1 MSLKGTV
8 SSQTDPKREITRAER
23 VRARRQ
29 AEKAKGKRK
38 PMASQRDAHAQPAVK
53 INQTTAQNPFARPVH
68 DNRRKSHAIEGGELI
83 KPSVNRRITIPLNQK
98 GAEIE
103 FSTLPVMNMGWRLL
117 SAIVTASMIVALGFL
132 IFATRIK
139 APQVKGLSPLL
150 TAELIYYL
158 DMEDQPIFLIEPTT
172 IKEKIQQA
180 FPEIEAINV
189 KIQFPDKILITA
201 EARQPQYAWV
211 IDERV
216 YLIDNQGTF
225 YPAEPGT
232 STDGLIVVDAHTM
245 PEMKLEFEQ
254 SEDIIVEI
262 LEYTSGYSASDE
274 ETQSTFR
281 GDSFTVDPSV
291 VYALE
296 QILHIKP
303 SEAVLKYDQRH
314 GFGWQDPN
322 GWNAYFGFD
331 LEQIDMKFAVYE
343 SIRKKLGYQGIEV
356 ELISVEYLHAPYYRE
371 D

>member
-1 MSLKGTV
+1 MSN
-8 SSQTDPKREITRAER
+8 QTETNREFTRAER

-29 AEKAKGKRK
+29 AEQAKGKRR
-38 PMASQRDAHAQPAVK
+38 PMASQRDAHGKAAVK
-53 INQTTAQNPFARPVH
+53 IKQATADNPFARPVY
-68 DNRRKSHAIEGGELI
+68 DKRRQSHAIEGVELI
-83 KPSVNRRITIPLNQK
+83 KPSVNRRITIPLNQN

-117 SAIVTASMIVALGFL
+117 SALVTAAMIVALAFL
-132 IFATRIK
+132 FITTRIK
-139 APQVKGLSPLL
+139 SPQVKGLSPLL
-150 TAELIYYL
+150 TAEVIYYL
-158 DMEDQPIFLIEPTT
+158 NLEGTPIFLVQPTV
-172 IKEKIQQA
+172 IKDSISTA
-180 FPEIEAINV
+180 FPEIESINV
-189 KIQFPDKILITA
+189 EVQFPANVIITG
-201 EARQPQYAWV
+201 EARQPKYAWV

-216 YLIDNQGTF
+216 YLIDSKGIF

-232 STDGLIVVDAHTM
+232 STEGLIEIDAHDM
-245 PEMKLEFEQ
+245 PEMKLEFER
-254 SEDIIVEI
+254 SEDIIIEI
-262 LEYTSGYSASDE
+262 LEYTSGYGSDE
-274 ETQSTFR
+274 DEEPTFR
-281 GDSFTVDPSV
+281 GDSYIVAPSV
-291 VYALE
+291 IYALE

-343 SIRKKLGYQGIEV
+343 SIRKKLQYQGIEI